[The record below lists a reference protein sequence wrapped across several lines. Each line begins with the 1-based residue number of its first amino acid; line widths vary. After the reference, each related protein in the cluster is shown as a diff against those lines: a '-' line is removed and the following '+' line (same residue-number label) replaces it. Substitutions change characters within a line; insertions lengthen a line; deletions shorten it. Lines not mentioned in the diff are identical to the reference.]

1 MTARLMLLSTERKR
15 RERGK
20 GGTHMKSE
28 WGLRG
33 TKRGKAGGRVFFLRQ
48 SRGPGSR
55 MCPVIALFAFIR
67 FLTFQ

>member
-1 MTARLMLLSTERKR
+1 MAARLMLLLDGEKERG
-15 RERGK
+15 GK

-28 WGLRG
+28 WGSRG
-33 TKRGKAGGRVFFLRQ
+33 TRKGKAGGRVFFLHQ

-55 MCPVIALFAFIR
+55 MCPVIALLAFIR